1 LFGVQRRRKQGRGAQ
16 KERRTL
22 TPTDVYANLYR
33 LKARKVIHVRGKR
46 GSQRYFVTE
55 TKEATS

>member
-1 LFGVQRRRKQGRGAQ
+1 MVRCRARYLERGRQ
-16 KERRTL
+16 QERRTL

-33 LKARKVIHVRGKR
+33 LKARKVVHVRGKR